1 MSTRANYFALGS
13 FVLIGAVL
21 LVGAVIVLGAG
32 KMFEEQELFETYIN
46 ESVQGLDEGSAVK
59 FRGVKVGTVEVIDFT
74 RAVYERYEEPSEKKP
89 YVRVIV
95 ALMPGIFDS
104 WSGSVDEALAK
115 EVARG
120 LRVRL
125 ASVGLTGSAYLEMD
139 YLNPEV
145 NQPLEINWTPKN
157 HYIPSAGGSFN
168 RIVNAAEEVFIKI
181 QNIDFESISENL
193 NSLVAIAKDKL
204 EQTEIKELVA
214 NVNKLAT
221 ELQSTNQQIQQAI
234 EDLQVKQV
242 SSDAREALQSLRDLV
257 QSPEVESVLGR
268 LDQTLRRV
276 DRLVMSNQGEL
287 TDTLSNLKAISENLR
302 DLSQDAKRNPSRL
315 LFGDPPPTR

>member
-1 MSTRANYFALGS
+1 VSTRANYFALGS

-21 LVGAVIVLGAG
+21 LIGAVIVLGAG

-257 QSPEVESVLGR
+257 HSPEVESVLGR

>member
-21 LVGAVIVLGAG
+21 LIGAVIVLGAG